1 MKTLRRT
8 VLALLLAVGTTACGT
23 NITGPDHTP
32 DPGEFHH
39 TPDPGEFRHTPDPGE
54 HTPDPGE
61 HTPDPGEHTPDPG
74 EMG

>member
-23 NITGPDHTP
+23 NITGPVYTP
-32 DPGEFHH
+32 DPGELHY
-39 TPDPGEFRHTPDPGE
+39 TPDPGEYTPDPGE
-54 HTPDPGE
+54 YTPDPGE
-61 HTPDPGEHTPDPG
+61 YTPDPG